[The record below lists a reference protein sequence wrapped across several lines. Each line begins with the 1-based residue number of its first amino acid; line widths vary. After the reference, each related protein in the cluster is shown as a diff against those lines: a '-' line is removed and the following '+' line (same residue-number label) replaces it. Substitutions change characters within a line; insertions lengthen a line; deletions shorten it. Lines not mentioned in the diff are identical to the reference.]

1 MRLSIRVKLF
11 LMINSLVILLAIL
24 LMSFSTIFIDDI
36 LINKYREQE
45 IKLYSKFQSKYM
57 HLSDMGEIIKN
68 SSVVFRGFASIID
81 SDLHIKESNTPGV
94 RREGQLQ
101 TEFKESALKVIE
113 NPDIAY
119 ETFVLDALHGEGNT
133 MLLVGRLNER
143 DYIIL
148 DKPLNY
154 VNEVVD
160 LINSAM
166 LTFLF
171 LLLLLGL
178 VISYLTSFVF
188 TRPILNIRMAL
199 QAIANKDFS
208 HRLNI
213 KNNDE
218 LGDLGH
224 LINEISDQIR
234 DNFDEIEAQNEML
247 DKDKTMLEEM
257 NKQLQDLSETDTL
270 TKLNNRLKV
279 DRVLECEVERAK
291 RSGTI
296 FSVIII
302 DIDHFKVVN
311 DSYGHL
317 VGDKVLVQIAT
328 ILKENSRRLDVAGR
342 WGGEEFIIVLPDT
355 SIEGAFHKAE
365 KFRVLI
371 EECNFG
377 EAKGLTASFGVG
389 EYDTNL
395 LLKDFL
401 KNVDHAL
408 YQAKENGRNR
418 VEKFCKI

>member
-36 LINKYREQE
+36 LINKYKAQE
-45 IKLYSKFQSKYM
+45 VKLFSKFQDKYM
-57 HLSDMGEIIKN
+57 NLNDMGEIIKN
-68 SSVVFRGFASIID
+68 SGVEFRGFASIID
-81 SDLHIKESNTPGV
+81 TELHIKASNTPGV
-94 RREGQLQ
+94 KREGQLQ

-113 NPDIAY
+113 NPNIVY
-119 ETFVLDALHGEGNT
+119 QTFVLDALHGEGNT

-143 DYIIL
+143 DYIVL

-154 VNEVVD
+154 VIEVVD
-160 LINSAM
+160 IINSAM

-188 TRPILNIRMAL
+188 TKPILNIRMAL

-213 KNNDE
+213 RNNDE

-224 LINEISDQIR
+224 LINDISDQIR
-234 DNFDEIEAQNEML
+234 DNFDEIEAQNDLL

-291 RSGTI
+291 RSGTT

-302 DIDHFKVVN
+302 DIDHFKDVN
-311 DSYGHL
+311 DTYGHL
-317 VGDKVLVQIAT
+317 VGDKVLVDIANL
-328 ILKENSRRLDVAGR
+328 LKENSRRLDVVGR

-355 SIEGAFHKAE
+355 PIEGGFLKAE
-365 KFRVLI
+365 KFRALI
-371 EECNFG
+371 EGYDFG
-377 EAKGLTASFGVG
+377 EAKALTASFGVG
-389 EYDTNL
+389 EYITNM

-401 KNVDHAL
+401 KNVDNAL
-408 YQAKENGRNR
+408 YQAKNKGRNR
-418 VEKFCKI
+418 VEKFYY